1 MLYLTGFYGSSV
13 AWVEVD
19 ASHDGENPRTM
30 TIAQLGE
37 ELGRAIYQLNT
48 AVF

>member
-19 ASHDGENPRTM
+19 
-30 TIAQLGE
+30 